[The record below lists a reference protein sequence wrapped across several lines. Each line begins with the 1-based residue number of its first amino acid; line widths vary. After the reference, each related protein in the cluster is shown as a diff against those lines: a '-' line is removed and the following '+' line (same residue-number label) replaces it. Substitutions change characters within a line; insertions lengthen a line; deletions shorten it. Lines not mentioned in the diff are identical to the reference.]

1 MLLLFS
7 TICRGTEIR
16 ERAHNTV
23 TLKQKWWSPGPEG
36 CNPSGFT
43 DLPGRQRFHLIPL
56 PFFGSENS
64 KTRLDYD
71 PGHSCSV
78 RELNVSNTSPPKKL
92 GSGINSK
99 RRSRFYVFH
108 SPRTNCQGNVQL
120 DRFFPTS
127 TLKFSSEIAA
137 LSVWNCIQLLMLK
150 PSERAS
156 CHEDSRLE

>member
-7 TICRGTEIR
+7 TICRGTQIR
-16 ERAHNTV
+16 ERTHNSDSKTGMV
-23 TLKQKWWSPGPEG
+23 EPRPRGLQSKRVYWPTRSTTLSLDPTPIFWLREQ
-36 CNPSGFT
+36 
-43 DLPGRQRFHLIPL
+43 
-56 PFFGSENS
+56 

-78 RELNVSNTSPPKKL
+78 RELNVFNTSPPKKL
-92 GSGINSK
+92 GRGINSEG
-99 RRSRFYVFH
+99 RSHFYVFL
-108 SPRTNCQGNVQL
+108 SPRTNCQGNIQL